1 MKIGIGLIGCGYWG
15 PHFIRVVGE
24 NLLSN
29 LIRVCDIDES
39 RVKECRK
46 LFPEVAFTTSIN
58 SIINDP
64 QIKAVIISTPVITH
78 FMIARRCLEA
88 GKHVLCEKPLTY
100 KSKEAEELIVLAK
113 RKKLVLM
120 PGHVFEFNSVVKYM
134 QQFIAARKLGK
145 VIYIN
150 MFRTGLGPIRNDVNV
165 VYDLAS
171 HDVSILSFLLGMTPE
186 SVSAFGRSF
195 VSRKHADVA
204 MISFEF
210 PKKIIAMLIVSW
222 MDPIKQRFVRV
233 VGTRSML
240 LFDDVSTT
248 EKLKIINTGKNYQ
261 SLMGDFGSF
270 QLSVKDG
277 DIVIPN
283 IPYPEPLKLEYEHFI
298 DCVIKGKIPVTDGKS
313 GLSVVKILEAICDSM
328 DKDGKKIKIK

>member
-1 MKIGIGLIGCGYWG
+1 MKVGVGLIGCGYWG
-15 PHFIRVVGE
+15 PHFIRVAGE

-29 LIRVCDIDES
+29 LIRVCDTDES

-46 LFPEVAFTTSIN
+46 LFPGIAFTTSVN

-78 FMIARRCLEA
+78 FTIARRCLEA

-100 KSKEAEELIVLAK
+100 KSKEAEELVALAK

-134 QQFIAARKLGK
+134 QRFIAAGKLGK
-145 VIYIN
+145 VVYIN

-171 HDVSILSFLLGMTPE
+171 HDVSILSFLLGMAPE
-186 SVSAFGRSF
+186 SVTAFGRSF
-195 VSRKHADVA
+195 VSRQHEDVA
-204 MISFEF
+204 IISFEF
-210 PKKIIAMLIVSW
+210 PRKIIAMLTVSW
-222 MDPIKQRFVRV
+222 MDPIKQRIIKV

-240 LFDDVSTT
+240 LFNDVSTT

-261 SLMGDFGSF
+261 SLRGDFGNF
-270 QLSVKDG
+270 QLSIKDG
-277 DIVIPN
+277 DIIIPN
-283 IPYPEPLKLEYEHFI
+283 IKYPEPLKLEYEHFI
-298 DCVIKGKIPVTDGKS
+298 DCIIKGKLPVTDGRS

-328 DKDGKKIKIK
+328 IRGGKKIRIK